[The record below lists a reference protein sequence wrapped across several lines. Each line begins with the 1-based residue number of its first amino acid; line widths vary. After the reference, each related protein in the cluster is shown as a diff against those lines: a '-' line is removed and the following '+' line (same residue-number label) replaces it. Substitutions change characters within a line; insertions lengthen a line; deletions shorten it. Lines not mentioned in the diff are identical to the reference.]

1 MNEDYLWDKSGEPD
15 PEIQR
20 LENLLSPLGHNLD
33 KTPVLSFPKRSH
45 VPYLL
50 AIAASL
56 LVLCGALWI
65 AWQRTRPAW
74 DVATVQGTPSLK
86 RLAKGESISTD
97 SQSQARLN
105 LNDVGEVEV
114 EPNTR
119 LSVLAI
125 RPDEQRLAVERGTI
139 HALIWAPP
147 GRFIVNTPSA
157 QTVDLGCQYTLKVDA
172 DGVGLVEVSVGWVAF
187 ENDGRESFIPADA
200 ACITRPG
207 KGPGIPYYQD
217 ASRELIDALHRFD
230 ADADQPAIAVILAKA
245 RPRDAISLWH
255 LLRRVQPDDRGR
267 VYDRLAQFITVPGGR
282 NARRRA
288 GGQSANDR
296 FSVEHARPGQH
307 ELVEDVEE
315 PGCVEVD
322 GY

>member
-20 LENLLSPLGHNLD
+20 LENLLAPLGHKLD
-33 KTPVLSFPKRSH
+33 KTPVLSFPKRTRI
-45 VPYLL
+45 PFLL
-50 AIAASL
+50 AIAASM
-56 LVLCGALWI
+56 LVFCGGLWL
-65 AWQRTRPAW
+65 AWHRTRPAW
-74 DVATVQGTPSLK
+74 QVATVSGTPSLS
-86 RLAKGESISTD
+86 RLAKGESINTD
-97 SQSQARLN
+97 AGSKARLN

-125 RPDEQRLAVERGTI
+125 RPDEQRLALERGTI

-172 DGVGLVEVSVGWVAF
+172 DGVGLVDVSVGWVAF
-187 ENDGRESFIPADA
+187 EDAGRESFIPAGA

-217 ASRELIDALHRFD
+217 APSELIDGLHRFD
-230 ADADQPAIAVILAKA
+230 ASADQWDIAMILEKA

-255 LLRRVQPDDRGR
+255 LLRRVQPADRAR
-267 VYDRLAQFITVPGGR
+267 VYNRLAQFITVP
-282 NARRRA
+282 A
-288 GGQSANDR
+288 GVTREGVLAADPQMIDSLWNTLDLGNTSWWR
-296 FSVEHARPGQH
+296 MWKSRGPK
-307 ELVEDVEE
+307 
-315 PGCVEVD
+315 
-322 GY
+322 

>member
-20 LENLLSPLGHNLD
+20 LENLLSPLGHKLD
-33 KTPVLSFPKRSH
+33 KTPVLSFPRRSR

-56 LVLCGALWI
+56 LALCGALWI

-97 SQSQARLN
+97 GQSQARLN
-105 LNDVGEVEV
+105 LIDVGEVEV

-125 RPDEQRLAVERGTI
+125 RPDEQRLALERGTI

-217 ASRELIDALHRFD
+217 ASREVIDALHRFD

-245 RPRDAISLWH
+245 RQRDAISLWH

-267 VYDRLAQFITVPGGR
+267 VYDRLAQFITVP
-282 NARRRA
+282 A
-288 GGQSANDR
+288 GVTREGVLAADPQMIDSLWNTLDLGNTSWWR
-296 FSVEHARPGQH
+296 MWKSRGPK
-307 ELVEDVEE
+307 
-315 PGCVEVD
+315 
-322 GY
+322 

>member
-1 MNEDYLWDKSGEPD
+1 VNEDYLWDKSGEPD

-20 LENLLSPLGHNLD
+20 LENLLAPLAHKWD
-33 KTPVLSFPKRSH
+33 KTPVLSIPKRRRM
-45 VPYLL
+45 PYVL

-56 LVLCGALWI
+56 LVLGGVVWM

-74 DVATVQGTPSLK
+74 QVATVSGTPSLK

-97 SQSQARLN
+97 AQSQARLN

-125 RPDEQRLAVERGTI
+125 RPDEQRLALQRGTI

-147 GRFIVNTPSA
+147 GQFIVNTPSA
-157 QTVDLGCQYTLKVDA
+157 QTVDLGCQYTLNVDK

-187 ENDGRESFIPADA
+187 ENDGRESFIPAGA
-200 ACITRPG
+200 ACVTRPG

-217 ASRELIDALHRFD
+217 APAELIAAVRQFD
-230 ADADQPAIAVILAKA
+230 ADSDQPAVVAILANA
-245 RPRDAISLWH
+245 RARDAISLWH
-255 LLRRVQPDDRGR
+255 LLRRVQPNDRGR
-267 VYDRLAQFITVPGGR
+267 VFDRLAQLITVP
-282 NARRRA
+282 A
-288 GGQSANDR
+288 GVTRQGVLAANPQMIDSLWNTLDLGDTSWWR
-296 FSVEHARPGQH
+296 MWKSRGPK
-307 ELVEDVEE
+307 
-315 PGCVEVD
+315 
-322 GY
+322 

>member
-15 PEIQR
+15 PEVQR
-20 LENLLSPLGHNLD
+20 LETLLSPLGHKLERA
-33 KTPVLSFPKRSH
+33 PAFFFPTRRRL
-45 VPYLL
+45 PYLL

-56 LVLCGALWI
+56 LMLSGSLWI
-65 AWQRTRPAW
+65 VWQRTRPAW
-74 DVATVQGTPSLK
+74 QVAAAQGTPSQT
-86 RLAKGESISTD
+86 RLAKGESINTD
-97 SQSQARLN
+97 AQSHVRLN

-125 RPDEQRLAVERGTI
+125 RPDEQRLALDHGTI

-172 DGVGLVEVSVGWVAF
+172 DGVGLVDVSVGWVAF
-187 ENDGRESFIPADA
+187 ETEGRESFIPAGA
-200 ACITRPG
+200 ACVTRPG

-217 ASRELIDALHRFD
+217 ASGELMDAVHRFD
-230 ADADQPAIAVILAKA
+230 TDADQPAVAVILADA

-255 LLRRVQPDDRGR
+255 LLRRVQPVDRGR
-267 VYDRLAQFITVPGGR
+267 VYDRLAQFITVP
-282 NARRRA
+282 A
-288 GGQSANDR
+288 GVTREGVLAADPQMIDSLWNTLDLGNTSWWR
-296 FSVEHARPGQH
+296 MWKSRGPK
-307 ELVEDVEE
+307 
-315 PGCVEVD
+315 
-322 GY
+322 

>member
-15 PEIQR
+15 PEVQR
-20 LENLLSPLGHNLD
+20 LENLLAPLGHKLD
-33 KTPVLSFPKRSH
+33 KTPVLSLPKPIR

-56 LVLCGALWI
+56 LVLCGAVWV

-74 DVATVQGTPSLK
+74 QVATVSGTPSLK

-114 EPNTR
+114 APNTR

-125 RPDEQRLAVERGTI
+125 RPDEQRLALYHGTI

-187 ENDGRESFIPADA
+187 ENEGRESFIPAGA

-217 ASRELIDALHRFD
+217 ASSELIDALHRFD
-230 ADADQPAIAVILAKA
+230 ANADQSAVAVILDKA
-245 RPRDAISLWH
+245 RTRDAISLWH

-267 VYDRLAQFITVPGGR
+267 VYDRLAQFITVPASVTREGVL
-282 NARRRA
+282 A
-288 GGQSANDR
+288 ANLQMIDSLWNTLDLGNTSWWR
-296 FSVEHARPGQH
+296 MWKSRGPK
-307 ELVEDVEE
+307 
-315 PGCVEVD
+315 
-322 GY
+322 

>member
-20 LENLLSPLGHNLD
+20 LENLLAPLRHKLD
-33 KTPVLSFPKRSH
+33 KTPVLSFPKRPRI
-45 VPYLL
+45 PYLL

-56 LVLCGALWI
+56 LVLCGAGWV

-74 DVATVQGTPSLK
+74 QVATVSGTPSLK

-97 SQSQARLN
+97 WKSQARLN

-125 RPDEQRLAVERGTI
+125 RPDEQRLALERGAI

-187 ENDGRESFIPADA
+187 ENDGHESFIPAGA
-200 ACITRPG
+200 ACVTRPG
-207 KGPGIPYYQD
+207 KGPGVPYYQD
-217 ASRELIDALHRFD
+217 ASGELIDALQRFN
-230 ADADQPAIAVILAKA
+230 ASADQPSIAVILAQA
-245 RPRDAISLWH
+245 RRRDAISLWH
-255 LLRRVQPDDRGR
+255 LLRRVQPEDRGR
-267 VYDRLAQFITVPGGR
+267 VYDRLAQSIAVP
-282 NARRRA
+282 A
-288 GGQSANDR
+288 GVTREGVLAANPQMIDSLWNTLDLGDTSWWR
-296 FSVEHARPGQH
+296 MWKSHGPR
-307 ELVEDVEE
+307 
-315 PGCVEVD
+315 
-322 GY
+322 

>member
-15 PEIQR
+15 PEVQR
-20 LENLLSPLGHNLD
+20 LENLLAPLGHKWD
-33 KTPVLSFPKRSH
+33 KTPVLSLPKRSRM
-45 VPYLL
+45 PYLL

-56 LVLCGALWI
+56 LVLGGVVWI

-74 DVATVQGTPSLK
+74 QVATVSGTPSLK

-97 SQSQARLN
+97 AQSAARLN

-125 RPDEQRLAVERGTI
+125 GPDEQRLALQRGAI
-139 HALIWAPP
+139 HALIWAPA

-157 QTVDLGCQYTLKVDA
+157 QTVDLGCQYTLKVDK

-187 ENDGRESFIPADA
+187 ENDGRESFIPAGA
-200 ACITRPG
+200 ACVTRPG
-207 KGPGIPYYQD
+207 KGPGLPYYQD
-217 ASRELIDALHRFD
+217 ASRELIAAVNQFD
-230 ADADQPAIAVILAKA
+230 SDSDQPAIAAIVANA
-245 RPRDAISLWH
+245 RTRDAISLWH

-267 VYDRLAQFITVPGGR
+267 VYDRLAQFVTVPAGVTRQGVLAANPQMIDSLW
-282 NARRRA
+282 NALDLGDTSWWRMWKSR
-288 GGQSANDR
+288 G
-296 FSVEHARPGQH
+296 PK
-307 ELVEDVEE
+307 
-315 PGCVEVD
+315 
-322 GY
+322 

>member
-15 PEIQR
+15 PEVQR
-20 LENLLSPLGHNLD
+20 LENLLAPLGHKLD
-33 KTPVLSFPKRSH
+33 KTPVLSLPKPIR

-56 LVLCGALWI
+56 LVFGGAVWV

-74 DVATVQGTPSLK
+74 QVATVSGTLSLK

-125 RPDEQRLAVERGTI
+125 RPDEQRLELDHGTI

-172 DGVGLVEVSVGWVAF
+172 DGVGLVYSRRRGLHH
-187 ENDGRESFIPADA
+187 
-200 ACITRPG
+200 
-207 KGPGIPYYQD
+207 
-217 ASRELIDALHRFD
+217 ASR
-230 ADADQPAIAVILAKA
+230 Q
-245 RPRDAISLWH
+245 RPRH
-255 LLRRVQPDDRGR
+255 TLLSGR
-267 VYDRLAQFITVPGGR
+267 L
-282 NARRRA
+282 
-288 GGQSANDR
+288 
-296 FSVEHARPGQH
+296 
-307 ELVEDVEE
+307 
-315 PGCVEVD
+315 
-322 GY
+322 